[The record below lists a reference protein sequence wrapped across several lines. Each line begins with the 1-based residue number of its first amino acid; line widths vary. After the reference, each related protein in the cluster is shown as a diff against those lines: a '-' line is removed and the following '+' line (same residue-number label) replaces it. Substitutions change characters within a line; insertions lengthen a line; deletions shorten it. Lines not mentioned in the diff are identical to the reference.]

1 MASEESVAEESAA
14 PDHAAAGP
22 KIKVTENG
30 PYEVTGAAL
39 VRMRPVYNEHGDGIR
54 WERGAEIEH
63 DDSYQLCRCGLSKT
77 TPFCDGS
84 EKDSAFEGTEVA
96 DRRPSAERR
105 RSFSEA
111 PIALTDDRKLCA
123 HQAFCERFPRNAWSI
138 ARGDQPQEDQE
149 ELMYIGRTCPSG
161 RLQLQIPA
169 GEEPYEAELP
179 TEIAVVND
187 GPYWVRGGI
196 PVESADGFQYEV
208 RNRQTLCRCGQS
220 NNKPFCDGT
229 HWKIDFKDP

>member
-1 MASEESVAEESAA
+1 MTLGKSAA
-14 PDHAAAGP
+14 GEPAAQDQAGVES

-30 PYEVTGAAL
+30 PYEVTGAEL
-39 VRMRPVYNEHGDGIR
+39 VRMRPVYNEHGDGVR
-54 WERGAEIEH
+54 WERGARIDH
-63 DDSYQLCRCGLSKT
+63 DQTYELCRCGQSGTK
-77 TPFCDGS
+77 PFCDGS
-84 EKDSAFEGTEVA
+84 EKDFGFDGTETA

-105 RSFSEA
+105 KSFSEA
-111 PIALTDDRKLCA
+111 PISLTDDRTLCA

-138 ARGDQPQEDQE
+138 ARGDQPPEEQE

-169 GEEPYEAELP
+169 GAEPYEDALP
-179 TEIAVVND
+179 KEIAVVND

-196 PVESADGFQYEV
+196 RVEAADGFQYEV

-220 NNKPFCDGT
+220 KNKPFCDGT

>member
-1 MASEESVAEESAA
+1 MAVEETIAPESAA
-14 PDHAAAGP
+14 PDQAAIEP

-30 PYEVTGAAL
+30 PLEVTAAPL

-63 DDSYQLCRCGLSKT
+63 SESYELCRCGLSKT
-77 TPFCDGS
+77 KPFCDGS
-84 EKDSAFEGTEVA
+84 EKDSDFDGAEVA
-96 DRRPSAERR
+96 DRRASAERR
-105 RSFSEA
+105 KFFSEA

-123 HQAFCERFPRNAWSI
+123 HQAFCERFPGNAWSI
-138 ARGDQPQEDQE
+138 ARGDQAPEDQE

-169 GEEPYEAELP
+169 GAEPYEAELP
-179 TEIAVVND
+179 KEIAVVND

-196 PVESADGFQYEV
+196 PV
-208 RNRQTLCRCGQS
+208 
-220 NNKPFCDGT
+220 
-229 HWKIDFKDP
+229 